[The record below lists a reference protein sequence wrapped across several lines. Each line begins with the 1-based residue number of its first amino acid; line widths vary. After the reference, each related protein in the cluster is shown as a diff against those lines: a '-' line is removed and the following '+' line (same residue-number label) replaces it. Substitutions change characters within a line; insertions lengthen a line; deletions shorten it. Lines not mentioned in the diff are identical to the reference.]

1 MKYLFTLCLSFAL
14 LLSTVAHAEP
24 ILIKFSHVVAEDTP
38 KGRGALL
45 FQRLVAERMGGAVKV
60 EVYPSST
67 LFGDADEMAALLRGD
82 VQMLAPS
89 VSKFEAYTK
98 QLQVFDLPFLFDD
111 LEAVK
116 RFQRREKSREL
127 LRSMASRDIYGLA
140 FWNNGMKQ
148 LSATRELHLPADANG
163 LAFRIQPSSVLEAQF
178 AAVGAQAKRI
188 PFGESLKALQ
198 AGTVQGTE
206 NAWSNMTAAGFDKA
220 QPFITETNHG
230 SLNYMLISSSSFWQ
244 SIPYATR
251 SELESIVE
259 EVTQQVNEDAEQLNR
274 QGREQLIAAGRA
286 KLIGLSKEERAAWRT
301 AMQPL
306 WKQYEAEIGADML
319 RAAQT
324 VNRR

>member
-1 MKYLFTLCLSFAL
+1 MKYLFSACLAL
-14 LLSTVAHAEP
+14 SLLFGATAHAEP
-24 ILIKFSHVVAEDTP
+24 IVIKFSHVVAEDTP

-45 FQRLVAERMGGAVKV
+45 FQRLVAERLGGAVKV
-60 EVYPSST
+60 EVYANSS
-67 LFGDADEMAALLRGD
+67 LFGDADEMAALQRGE

-127 LRSMASRDIYGLA
+127 RAERGEQGFQHAGRL
-140 FWNNGMKQ
+140 
-148 LSATRELHLPADANG
+148 DAEG
-163 LAFRIQPSSVLEAQF
+163 QALGVGR
-178 AAVGAQAKRI
+178 GAQAKRI

-206 NAWSNMTAAGFDKA
+206 NAWSNMAAAGFDRA

-251 SELESIVE
+251 SELEAIVE
-259 EVTQQVNEDAEQLNR
+259 EVTAQVNEDAEELNR
-274 QGREQLIAAGRA
+274 RGREQLLAAGQAR
-286 KLIGLSKEERAAWRT
+286 LLSLSPAEREAWRSV
-301 AMQPL
+301 MQPL
-306 WKQYEAEIGADML
+306 WKQYEAQIGADVL